1 MKLVYLTEK
10 CNVIV
15 NTENEKDVLTR
26 LVRDHKISEAKING
40 VYIYLCSDPLGRPD
54 VENNKV
60 RVLLKY
66 MDKNH
71 KFIEEMTWVDI
82 TYTMIQLNYA
92 EVSSEIDGNFS
103 YIDWEQ
109 EYMTMSICEAPNQ
122 HNSRIQFRFCSIPK
136 LDSRETVLY
145 GEENPRVDNVGL
157 NGNLF
162 TAFLRSKFSN
172 KNRLKLTI
180 NLAEPLDSQVVAY

>member
-1 MKLVYLTEK
+1 
-10 CNVIV
+10 
-15 NTENEKDVLTR
+15 
-26 LVRDHKISEAKING
+26 
-40 VYIYLCSDPLGRPD
+40 
-54 VENNKV
+54 
-60 RVLLKY
+60 

-109 EYMTMSICEAPNQ
+109 EYMTISICEAPNQ

-180 NLAEPLDSQVVAY
+180 NLAEPLDSQVATY